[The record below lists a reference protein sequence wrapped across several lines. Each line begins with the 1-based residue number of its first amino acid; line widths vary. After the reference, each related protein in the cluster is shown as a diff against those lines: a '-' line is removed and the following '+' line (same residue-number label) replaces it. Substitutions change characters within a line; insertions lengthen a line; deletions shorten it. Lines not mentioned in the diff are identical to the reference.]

1 MSVPKKQFAFGA
13 KGLALEVGKLSSEGK
28 SGGKTHITDNAPR
41 DAKYSESIDSKCKQL
56 LTTGLCN
63 SEGKL
68 VAVLQLRD
76 RLWNPSWRD
85 KPPDTK
91 FFDKCSGFT
100 SSDAEWL
107 EKLRPHLTHALQSA
121 LRKEATRLNKL
132 LARMADRR
140 ALAIMT
146 ITNAIAKSIPTD
158 DLFSIVVQEVISL
171 LNCDRATMWLLT
183 ENRKQLFSMLQPMP
197 IRKDS
202 TPIRAE
208 VPISN
213 NSLSGSCTLNEEV
226 INLKDAYDDSRFDKR
241 FDKQTGYRTRSMLV
255 VPIVSE
261 TTQDVLGC
269 LQCLNK
275 QNIDGVEEGV
285 SFGPEDVELVSA
297 FASIAAV
304 AILQSKLEGA
314 ADYGVGIA
322 IKQGAKRD

>member
-1 MSVPKKQFAFGA
+1 MNVPKKKFAFGM
-13 KGLALEVGKLSSEGK
+13 KGLALEVGKQSSDGK

-41 DAKYSESIDSKCKQL
+41 DGKYSDSVDSKCKQL

-63 SEGKL
+63 SAGKL

-76 RLWNPSWRD
+76 KLWNPSWRD
-85 KPPDTK
+85 TPPDAK
-91 FFDKCSGFT
+91 MFDKCSGFS

-107 EKLRPHLTHALQSA
+107 EKVRPHLTHALQSA

-132 LARMADRR
+132 QARMADRR

-146 ITNAIAKSIPTD
+146 ITNAIAKSIHTD

-183 ENRKQLFSMLQPMP
+183 DHRSTLFSMLQPMP

-213 NSLSGSCTLNEEV
+213 NSLSGSATLNEEV
-226 INLKDAYDDSRFDKR
+226 INLKDAYDDPRFDKR

-261 TTQDVLGC
+261 TTHDVLGC

-275 QNIDGVEEGV
+275 QNLEGMAEGV
-285 SFGPEDVELVSA
+285 AFGPEDVELVRA

-322 IKQGAKRD
+322 IKQGAKGN